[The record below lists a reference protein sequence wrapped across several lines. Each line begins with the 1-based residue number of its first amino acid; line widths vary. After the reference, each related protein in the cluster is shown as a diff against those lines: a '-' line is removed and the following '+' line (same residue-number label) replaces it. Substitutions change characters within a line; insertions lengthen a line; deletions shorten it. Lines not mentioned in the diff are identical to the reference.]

1 MVDFFSSE
9 TTWTAISAIVTFLG
23 FLASIC
29 FFKKNEADKKQ
40 TQEKQEQ
47 EKIKNAAIFVLLDI
61 EHMDKQKLTLQAMVE
76 RNQCDLHFYK
86 SLMSGC
92 GANVWAQYKGIL
104 LNNGLDRYQVEMLES
119 YYSISCDVDDHLKRC
134 RSDFYKVMRGQAFF
148 EYGDGDTLQLTS
160 YSAYQLYRE
169 GKLTPADFCVT
180 PLEVVEYIKNELAKL
195 PDLSSLKTALN
206 KISA

>member
-134 RSDFYKVMRGQAFF
+134 RSDFYKVIRAQVVF
-148 EYGDGDTLQLTS
+148 ECGTDDAPQLTK

-169 GKLTPADFCVT
+169 RELTPADYCVT
-180 PLEVVEYIKNELAKL
+180 PREVVEYIKNELAKL